1 MKIYESFVDNN
12 NYYII
17 SELYDQGHL
26 LNKMEKSERMDQI
39 VVKFLMGQILNAIAF
54 LHSKNILHRDEL

>member
-17 SELYDQGHL
+17 SELCDQGYL
-26 LNKMEKSERMDQI
+26 LNKMEKSERMEQI
-39 VVKFLMGQILNAIAF
+39 VVKFLIDQILNAIAF
-54 LHSKNILHRDEL
+54 FTFKKYFTS